1 MVLRLPD
8 SWSNWNLEML
18 VFEERGKPEYP
29 EKNLSEQGR
38 EPTTKSTH
46 IWRRRRD
53 LNTGLHWWE
62 ASAFTTV
69 PPLLPNMRK
78 WHFTLYSY
86 VPCDYSMYLDFFTC
100 FSSLNCGDES
110 SKEAAADVADLKLL
124 THSVVLLIYYQGL
137 VLNLVPWQFPCL
149 GIP

>member
-8 SWSNWNLEML
+8 SWSNWNLEMFGFWGEGKTG
-18 VFEERGKPEYP
+18 VPGEKPFGARERTSNKINPHMASTPGFEP
-29 EKNLSEQGR
+29 
-38 EPTTKSTH
+38 
-46 IWRRRRD
+46 
-53 LNTGLHWWE
+53 GLHWWE

-124 THSVVLLIYYQGL
+124 THSMVLLIYYPGL

>member
-1 MVLRLPD
+1 
-8 SWSNWNLEML
+8 
-18 VFEERGKPEYP
+18 
-29 EKNLSEQGR
+29 
-38 EPTTKSTH
+38 
-46 IWRRRRD
+46 
-53 LNTGLHWWE
+53 
-62 ASAFTTV
+62 
-69 PPLLPNMRK
+69 MRK

-124 THSVVLLIYYQGL
+124 THSMVLLIYYPGL
-137 VLNLVPWQFPCL
+137 VLNLVPWQFRCL